1 MTDPLTIAFVGI
13 LKVYYSDKNYS
24 KVVNLY
30 FVNAKILDFIAL
42 SLLLTCNTHFRFY

>member
-13 LKVYYSDKNYS
+13 LKVYYPDKNYS

-30 FVNAKILDFIAL
+30 FVNTKILDFIVL
-42 SLLLTCNTHFRFY
+42 SLLFAL